1 MELDKFKENCLKRI
15 CLRRTLINDKCKT
28 LSKQEN
34 CHTKYMKKQESGGY
48 MYQRPNKG
56 IRPKLSKPIKRTPI
70 KKKFKK
76 DARYEDFQNAV
87 WQREAKIN
95 MPPKG
100 QVHNWKNYCQ
110 FWKCLNLEEQ
120 KQFIQFVQ
128 GKEWMLNTIEVAHIK
143 GKGAFAELKYE
154 PENAVLCNHFSH
166 SLLDIH
172 KNPLTGKDI
181 TDEERTSWF
190 KRMKETKKE
199 IEEHLLKL

>member
-1 MELDKFKENCLKRI
+1 MEFEKFRESCLKKV
-15 CLRRTLINDKCKT
+15 CLRKTLINEKCKT

-34 CHTKYMKKQESGGY
+34 CHTKYMKKQEFGGY
-48 MYQRPNKG
+48 MYQRRKKNTQ
-56 IRPKLSKPIKRTPI
+56 PKLTKPINRTLLKNKLKR
-70 KKKFKK
+70 

-95 MPPKG
+95 MPPRG
-100 QVHNWKNYCQ
+100 HVNDWKKYCQ
-110 FWKCLNLEEQ
+110 FWKCLSIEEQ
-120 KQFIQFVQ
+120 KKFIQFTK

-154 PENAVLCNHFSH
+154 PDNAVLCNHFSH

-172 KNPLTGKDI
+172 KDPLTGKDI

-190 KRMKETKKE
+190 KRMKETRRT
-199 IEEHLLKL
+199 IEEHLRKI